1 MNEIAAAPRQVTFK
15 GINPS
20 STVSSLIRVCF
31 EKIELRVGTIDHA
44 HVVIGPADPFRV
56 TIDLGYRHH
65 HIFVAREDEDVFAAI
80 ESAMDVVERQML
92 DLKRRAETIRN
103 CA

>member
-1 MNEIAAAPRQVTFK
+1 MTESFHKQITFK
-15 GINPS
+15 GIRPS
-20 STVSSLIRVCF
+20 STVSSLVRVCF
-31 EKIELRVGTIDHA
+31 ERIELRVGPVDHA
-44 HVVIGPADPFRV
+44 HVVVGPANPFRV

-92 DLKRRAETIRN
+92 DQKRKMETLRS